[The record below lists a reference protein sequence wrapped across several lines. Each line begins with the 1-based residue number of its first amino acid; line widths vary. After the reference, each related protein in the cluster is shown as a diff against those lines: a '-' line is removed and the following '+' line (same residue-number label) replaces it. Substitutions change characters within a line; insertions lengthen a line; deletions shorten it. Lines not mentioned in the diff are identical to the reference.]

1 MTRLEAIRAIAVTV
15 AVASLLLFV
24 FRYAV
29 EASSITIRGA
39 WVQPFF
45 YHGDWLGRVMSC
57 GTWLLTALLIYVS
70 APVANRLPG
79 VRDGGSVQSFIFSIA
94 GSVLTILPPL
104 YFIAQSAIYAIKI
117 TIVGSWASEG
127 RIFTEFD
134 AYPHNML
141 LILLPWSLSGLC
153 LTLLSRRPSSL

>member
-1 MTRLEAIRAIAVTV
+1 MLCQMKKTQANQRVERTGGSRLAHLQFERQRRLPPVAHADRRRCYAMTRLEAIRAIAVTV

-39 WVQPFF
+39 WARPFF

-79 VRDGGSVQSFIFSIA
+79 VRDGGVTVHSFA
-94 GSVLTILPPL
+94 AVRER
-104 YFIAQSAIYAIKI
+104 A
-117 TIVGSWASEG
+117 
-127 RIFTEFD
+127 
-134 AYPHNML
+134 
-141 LILLPWSLSGLC
+141 
-153 LTLLSRRPSSL
+153 